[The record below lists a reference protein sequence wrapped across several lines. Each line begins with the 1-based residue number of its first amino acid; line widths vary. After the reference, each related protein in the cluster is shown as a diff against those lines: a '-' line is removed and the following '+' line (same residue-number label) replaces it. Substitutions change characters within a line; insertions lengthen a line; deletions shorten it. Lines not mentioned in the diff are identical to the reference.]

1 VWLTRDAV
9 VVAPRRSLVAPRVC
23 AAILADASRAN
34 PERSDVP
41 VEASYQDEHEDIP
54 SWCWIVLLEDSKMEG
69 LRVAEFVMA
78 AFMGKWIPV
87 LVDGARREL

>member
-1 VWLTRDAV
+1 M
-9 VVAPRRSLVAPRVC
+9 
-23 AAILADASRAN
+23 
-34 PERSDVP
+34 
-41 VEASYQDEHEDIP
+41 EASYQDEHEDIL

-78 AFMGKWIPV
+78 AFMGKWIPL

>member
-1 VWLTRDAV
+1 MLWLSHLGG
-9 VVAPRRSLVAPRVC
+9 RSSHLECVLQSWLLFEPVQSGL
-23 AAILADASRAN
+23 I
-34 PERSDVP
+34 P
-41 VEASYQDEHEDIP
+41 VEASYQDEHEDIL

-78 AFMGKWIPV
+78 AFMGKWIPL